1 MAGTEWLR
9 SEYKGREKELETRE
23 DFFKRTGVTTQ
34 SLSSHFTR
42 YANRVPKVVKKF
54 GKQKWFVA
62 TELDEFIKWI
72 GENSGNRSEEEIVEA
87 EIARLDVALEEVD
100 GRLRKH
106 AEATAKAE
114 KDKARFTRQRKI
126 AISELEF
133 LKQGS

>member
-42 YANRVPKVVKKF
+42 YADRVPQIVKKF

-72 GENSGNRSEEEIVEA
+72 SENSGKRSEVEIKEA
-87 EIARLDVALEEVD
+87 LIARLDVALEEAR
-100 GRLRKH
+100 GRAQKH
-106 AEATAKAE
+106 RAALAKAE
-114 KDKARFTRQRKI
+114 RDETRFARQRKN
-126 AISELEF
+126 ALSDLEF